1 MATIVTANLADEG
14 QAYLRNLLGN
24 MCFTSGVLAIDGT
37 NTENVQTT
45 VAVLY
50 SVKGII
56 YSLAPIAEIDVSGLG
71 GLPTTALAD
80 GYTQIFGFEA
90 STDASVVTVV
100 FGDQVLTSAIT
111 AGTAEVS
118 WPRASTTD
126 HTIFGAVKVVNA
138 SGSDWTLGTTDLDAA
153 SITDTYYNVS
163 LSGQQ

>member
-1 MATIVTANLADEG
+1 
-14 QAYLRNLLGN
+14 

-45 VAVLY
+45 GACVY

-56 YSLAPIAEIDVSGLG
+56 YTLATIAEIDISGLG
-71 GLPTTALAD
+71 GLPTTALATAK
-80 GYTQIFGFEA
+80 TQIFGLEA
-90 STDASVVTVV
+90 STDASTVTVV
-100 FGDQVLTSAIT
+100 FGDQVVTADIT

-118 WPRASTTD
+118 WPRPSTTN
-126 HTIFGAVKVVNA
+126 HTIFGAIKVVNA
-138 SGSDWTLGTTDLDAA
+138 SGSDWTFGTTDLDAA